1 MRTAITAVSLAALA
15 LALPSCASAPEADG
29 AQTANF
35 EPINDVCPI
44 SGHEVPA
51 VDAPMVTYQG
61 HTIAVCCDACV
72 EAWPHEDDEWR
83 QEVLAE
89 MLAANAS

>member
-15 LALPSCASAPEADG
+15 LALASCASAPKADG
-29 AQTANF
+29 ARTANF

-44 SGHEVPA
+44 SGHEVPDI
-51 VDAPMVTYQG
+51 DAPTVTYQG

-72 EAWPHEDDEWR
+72 EAWPNENDEWR
-83 QEVLAE
+83 QEVLTE
-89 MLAANAS
+89 MLSADAN